1 MLGLLKLKNN
11 SPRKS
16 LGNRRITLN
25 ARNSEPL
32 QLRSRGNAMEDF
44 LDRRTMLGS
53 LAACIVASPLLQALD
68 AHSVVMDAKDARE
81 DPRPFGTVRRYIDGP
96 AGGLKHLLVSQTTLQ
111 AGQEPHPPHSHP
123 EAEILIV
130 TEGSGEVSLR
140 GKAAPI
146 GPGGLL
152 YAAPNDLHGIR
163 NSGSVPLKYCVF
175 RWLLN

>member
-1 MLGLLKLKNN
+1 
-11 SPRKS
+11 
-16 LGNRRITLN
+16 
-25 ARNSEPL
+25 
-32 QLRSRGNAMEDF
+32 
-44 LDRRTMLGS
+44 
-53 LAACIVASPLLQALD
+53 
-68 AHSVVMDAKDARE
+68 
-81 DPRPFGTVRRYIDGP
+81 VRRYIDGP